1 MLKMLRNGIIKFM
14 KIVILLIAAVSFA
27 NAGLVREVT
36 PPIVQQS
43 VVKVFKISK
52 TPFKKAVKV
61 TKKVLW

>member
-1 MLKMLRNGIIKFM
+1 M
-14 KIVILLIAAVSFA
+14 KIAILLITAVSFA
-27 NAGLVREVT
+27 NAGLVREIT

-43 VVKVFKISK
+43 AVKVFKISK